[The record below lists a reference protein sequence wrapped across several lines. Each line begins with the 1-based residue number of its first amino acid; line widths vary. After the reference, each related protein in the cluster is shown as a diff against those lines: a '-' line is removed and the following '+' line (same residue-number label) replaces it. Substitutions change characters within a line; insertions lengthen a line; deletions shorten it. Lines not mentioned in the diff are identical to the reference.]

1 MEQERQE
8 ERERDREERQ
18 QWILVSNE
26 NIFPERWHPG
36 KPQQIN
42 YSLVPCPAPPV
53 RRIELETEFLYED
66 GEEVGRHGESFKFDY
81 GSPAVFIRQWGTRIA
96 TVIFMVEVMPLPRAN
111 GRRCRFRFTGQDIV
125 PLETPLFFVVNPFL
139 DRIPISIDCCSF
151 NVQHLSYNLEVS
163 QQHLQQLL
171 ALGQLTQSDLEQLF
185 RLLNELRPPMTELPR
200 LLGPLRRRLNELLED
215 LPETEDSL
223 RPLIGCMLGH

>member
-1 MEQERQE
+1 MEGERQE
-8 ERERDREERQ
+8 RKTERERETPG
-18 QWILVSNE
+18 WILRSNR
-26 NIFPERWHPG
+26 FPEQWHPG
-36 KPQQIN
+36 AQQHLK

-53 RRIELETEFLYED
+53 ERIELETKFLYED
-66 GEEVGRHGESFKFDY
+66 GEEVGRNGESFKF
-81 GSPAVFIRQWGTRIA
+81 GLTILSPAVFIRRSNIHPRTAI
-96 TVIFMVEVMPLPRAN
+96 VDFFIEVMPLPRAN
-111 GRRCRFRFTGQDIV
+111 GRYCLFRFTGPGIV
-125 PLETPLFFVVNPFL
+125 PLETPSFFVINPSW
-139 DRIPISIDCCSF
+139 SINSCSY
-151 NVQHLSYNLEVS
+151 NIQHLSHTLEVS